1 MLDAFKKLFE
11 SGVISEE
18 IKADIETA
26 WTTKLQ
32 ETRDQL
38 TAELREE
45 FAQRYDHDRSVMIE
59 SLDKMVGE
67 KLTGEI
73 AEFVADR
80 QSLAEA
86 RAQYEAKM
94 TQDSQLL
101 ETFVIQNLAKELGE
115 FQSDRQKVAEN
126 FAKLEAFVVEALDR
140 EIQEFE

>member
-11 SGVISEE
+11 TGMISEE

-26 WTTKLQ
+26 WNTKLQ

-80 QSLAEA
+80 KSLAETQ
-86 RAQYEAKM
+86 AQYAAKM
-94 TQDSQLL
+94 TTDSQLL
-101 ETFVIQNLAKELGE
+101 ETFVIQNLAKELVN
-115 FQSDRQKVAEN
+115 SKATVKKLQKI
-126 FAKLEAFVVEALDR
+126 LLS
-140 EIQEFE
+140 